1 MNFELT
7 NFIDQHSDIAPS
19 LLPTLPGGHTH
30 QQANWIFNQSH
41 APWLEILGIDAPY
54 KDMLAE
60 AQALKSMFVSHR
72 SDEGQHQGWSSL
84 AIHGIG
90 ATKTNVAENYGLD
103 SKTATYDWTEI
114 QHQCPVTVKFFKE
127 QFPYRWYA
135 RVRFMLLEPGGFVM
149 PHQDHHTSFLGGAV
163 NISLNQPE
171 KHKYQL

>member
-7 NFIDQHSDIAPS
+7 NFINQHSNIDLAP
-19 LLPTLPGGHTH
+19 LNALPTGHP
-30 QQANWIFNQSH
+30 QWQASWIFNQSH

-60 AQALKSMFVSHR
+60 AQALKSMFVGHR
-72 SDEGQHQGWSSL
+72 SDEGRHQGWSSL

-114 QHQCPVTVKFFKE
+114 QDQCPVTV
-127 QFPYRWYA
+127 
-135 RVRFMLLEPGGFVM
+135 
-149 PHQDHHTSFLGGAV
+149 
-163 NISLNQPE
+163 
-171 KHKYQL
+171 